1 MIAQSVDA
9 PPRNAGRATLVLPV
23 LAWAA
28 LVLLT
33 ALAVMELKPPDPVP
47 ATASP
52 TEFSSE
58 RALVHL
64 RAISRAPHPIGS
76 AANAAVREYLVAQLA
91 GLGLNPQVFEAV
103 GVSNG
108 RRRITIGNTR
118 DIVGRLPGTANSRA
132 VMLVAHYDS
141 VSTGPGAADDGAAV
155 AAILEAVRALRS
167 GPALKND
174 LIVLF
179 TDGEE
184 DGLLGADAFAS
195 SHPWF
200 KDAGIVLNFEA
211 RGDRGPSLLFETSAG
226 NASLIAAVS
235 RAAPHP
241 IGSSLFYSLY
251 KMLPNDTD
259 FTVFS
264 GHGTPGLNFALGENL
279 EAYHSR
285 LDTVEN
291 LSAGSLQH
299 HGSYALSLS
308 RHFGQ
313 QDLTRLKRGGDD
325 VFFNLLGSSFF
336 VYGEGW
342 VLPGELIVSALLI
355 GAIVTG
361 VRRSE
366 VRMSR
371 VLLGLLPSVALLLVI
386 PVVLAAVAWLY
397 IRIFSARMIVSDSV
411 ANAWL
416 LTGFALLGACAG
428 VAMLAAFARRFR
440 VPELTLSGLIVICAL
455 SWALALALPGGSY
468 LLFQPLLLMTLG
480 VLGAMLVK
488 RVTPQAYG
496 VAGLAGTAVAVM
508 LFAPMA
514 YLVYV
519 FFTMHWT
526 TVAIVGLLIGVFC
539 VLCASF
545 LTMAVPPGGSR
556 LAMVFLLICG
566 FFSLGTGAVLSHP
579 GPEHPRHDTIFYSLN
594 ADEHRAAWITWDRSV
609 DDWTSQ
615 FFANQ
620 PPRLQPMP
628 DYLAGVQRS
637 VLSAPAS
644 DLRPE
649 PPVAN
654 IKADEKDGAFRRIR
668 MNVRS
673 MRNANV
679 LRMTFDAKVRLVSVK
694 IGTREIVAGRNSGSF
709 GVSLLGMDANGADLE
724 FRLEAP
730 AGISFWLEDE
740 SFGLPDGTHPRP
752 ANFIAG
758 QGSDEVLVCR
768 KYSL

>member
-9 PPRNAGRATLVLPV
+9 PPKKAGRATFIFPV
-23 LAWAA
+23 LSWAA
-28 LVLLT
+28 LLLLT
-33 ALAVMELKPPDPVP
+33 ALAVIELKPPDPVP

-52 TEFSSE
+52 TEFSAE
-58 RALVHL
+58 RALAHV

-76 AANAAVREYLVAQLA
+76 AANTAAREYLVAQLA
-91 GLGLNPQVFEAV
+91 GLGLNPQVFQAV
-103 GVSNG
+103 GVANG
-108 RRRITIGNTR
+108 RRRIVIGNTR

-141 VSTGPGAADDGAAV
+141 VSTGPGAADDAAAV

-184 DGLLGADAFAS
+184 AGLLGADAFAS

-200 KDAGIVLNFEA
+200 KEVGIILNFEA
-211 RGDRGPSLLFETSAG
+211 RGNRGPSLLFETSPG

-235 RAAPHP
+235 EAAPHP

-251 KMLPNDTD
+251 KRLPNDTD

-264 GHGTPGLNFALGENL
+264 AHGTSGLNFALGENL

-285 LDTVEN
+285 LDTAEN

-299 HGSYALSLS
+299 HGSYALGLS

-313 QDLTRLKRGGDD
+313 QDLTGLHRGGDD

-336 VYGEGW
+336 VYGESW
-342 VLPGELIVSALLI
+342 VLPGEIIVSALLL
-355 GAIVTG
+355 GVIVFG

-366 VRMSR
+366 VRLSR
-371 VLLGLLPSVALLLVI
+371 VLLGVLPSLALLLVV
-386 PVVLAAVAWLY
+386 PVVLAAAAWLY

-416 LTGFALLGACAG
+416 LAGFALLGVCAG
-428 VAMLAAFARRFR
+428 VAMLAVLIRRFSVR
-440 VPELTLSGLIVICAL
+440 ELTLSGLIVICAL

-468 LLFQPLLLMTLG
+468 LLFQPLLLMTMG

-488 RVTPQAYG
+488 RGSSQAYG
-496 VAGLAGTAVAVM
+496 VAGLAGTAVTVM

-514 YLVYV
+514 WLVYV
-519 FFTMHWT
+519 FFTMQWIT
-526 TVAIVGLLIGVFC
+526 AAVVGLMIGLFC
-539 VLCASF
+539 ILCVSF
-545 LTMAVPPGGSR
+545 LAMAVPSGSAR
-556 LAMVFLLICG
+556 LVTVVLLACG
-566 FFSLGTGAVLSHP
+566 LFSLATGTVLSHP

-594 ADEHRAAWITWDRSV
+594 ADAHSAAWITYDRSA

-615 FFANQ
+615 FFASQ
-620 PPRLQPMP
+620 PPRRQSMP
-628 DYLAGVQRS
+628 DYLSGMQWP
-637 VLSAPAS
+637 VLSSPAS
-644 DLRPE
+644 DLKLAS
-649 PPVAN
+649 PVAD
-654 IKADEKDGAFRRIR
+654 IKADTKDGAFRRIR

-673 MRNANV
+673 VRNANV
-679 LRMTFDAKVRLVSVK
+679 LRLTFGEKVRLVSVK

-724 FRLEAP
+724 LTLEAP
-730 AGISFWLEDE
+730 SELSFWLQDE
-740 SFGLPDGTHPRP
+740 SFGLPDGARPRP

-758 QGSDEVLVCR
+758 QGSDEILVCR